1 MDPSQYLKNYPQPLH
16 LHPNSSF
23 RLHNNSRDSNSF
35 QSNSPRSRDRPYFN
49 RSGGGP
55 YRHRKQ
61 NSESQYSSDGSNFND
76 SSSSSS
82 MNSPYHRRFNNQ
94 RHFKANSQDDISQY
108 VHPSM
113 LEDPWAALIPNS
125 ITQSRQE
132 NIQRGKV
139 QTYDYSSSDEETPAS
154 TQDNEGSD
162 SDDEEQGKVQTY
174 DYSSSDEET
183 PASTQDNEG
192 SDSDDEEQE

>member
-23 RLHNNSRDSNSF
+23 RLNNNSRDSNSF

-94 RHFKANSQDDISQY
+94 VSKMLSGNKYFRSWLLQKNLLWLPTQTQQVSCASQLVQY
-108 VHPSM
+108 YYPCIWN
-113 LEDPWAALIPNS
+113 L
-125 ITQSRQE
+125 
-132 NIQRGKV
+132 RG
-139 QTYDYSSSDEETPAS
+139 AF
-154 TQDNEGSD
+154 
-162 SDDEEQGKVQTY
+162 
-174 DYSSSDEET
+174 
-183 PASTQDNEG
+183 
-192 SDSDDEEQE
+192 